1 MRLDGHVV
9 HVMAVR
15 LIHVLHK
22 RATGCHVDDLRAA
35 ANREQRHSAIDRPIG
50 QADVGR
56 VLKVVHSV
64 DLIALRLLPVGARV
78 DVATTRQQDT
88 LESGEAFIPV

>member
-1 MRLDGHVV
+1 MRFDGYVV
-9 HVMAVR
+9 HVVAVR

-22 RATGCHVDDLRAA
+22 CATCCHVDDLSAS
-35 ANREQRHSAIDRPIG
+35 ANREQRHTAVDGPIG
-50 QADVGR
+50 QADVGG
-56 VLKVVHSV
+56 VLKVVHSI